1 MYSTCIANLTYF
13 IRSDQP
19 SKSNS
24 CIVLVSVVLPIIQ
37 QDELMKWHLSGI
49 KGTRIRVIGVK

>member
-1 MYSTCIANLTYF
+1 MYGTCIANLTHF

-24 CIVLVSVVLPIIQ
+24 YIVLVFAVLPIIQ

-49 KGTRIRVIGVK
+49 TGTRIRVIGAK

>member
-19 SKSNS
+19 SKSKS
-24 CIVLVSVVLPIIQ
+24 CIVLVCVVLPIIQ

-49 KGTRIRVIGVK
+49 TGTRIRVIGVK